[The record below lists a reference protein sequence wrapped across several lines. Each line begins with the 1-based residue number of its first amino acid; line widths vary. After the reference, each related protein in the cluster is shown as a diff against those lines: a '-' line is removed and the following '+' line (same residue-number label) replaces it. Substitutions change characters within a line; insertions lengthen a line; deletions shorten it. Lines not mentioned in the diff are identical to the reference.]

1 MLDHPVCA
9 DTAGRFLMTGL
20 RDGSVNINNLMV
32 RACVRA
38 CSRCLLCYADQ
49 YLSFSSF
56 NNVIYF
62 TVCHGFNADRC
73 PSDACDTQHRH
84 SEE

>member
-32 RACVRA
+32 CVCGMHECRA
-38 CSRCLLCYADQ
+38 LDTCYAMQ
-49 YLSFSSF
+49 VNTSPFLFLSPNLFLCLPW
-56 NNVIYF
+56 I
-62 TVCHGFNADRC
+62 
-73 PSDACDTQHRH
+73 
-84 SEE
+84 

>member
-32 RACVRA
+32 RACVQHA
-38 CSRCLLCYADQ
+38 CVHAL
-49 YLSFSSF
+49 F
-56 NNVIYF
+56 
-62 TVCHGFNADRC
+62 
-73 PSDACDTQHRH
+73 
-84 SEE
+84 